1 MTLPSPSLKTARPA
15 PGPGPGAAAFAERL
29 AVLRAEIDRALE
41 AWLAAKRRTLAGVS
55 PESAE
60 LVDEVARLVAGG
72 GKRLRPALV
81 ELAYRASGGRSAEA
95 PLRLGLATELLHT
108 YLLIHDDVMD
118 RASLRRGRATTH
130 SAFAERLEAPSR
142 VERRAEGR
150 GERRHGDAGHFG
162 LSVAILAG
170 DLAHSFAVELSR
182 PGRVGAEGTPAEGDP
197 AAVAA
202 AFEAMCEEVIGG
214 QYLEMLLPHRAEPTE
229 DELLRV
235 LRLKSGRYTVA
246 RPAELGALLAGAG
259 EGVVAGF
266 FRWGE
271 AAGEAFQLQDDVLGT
286 FGDSGAVGKP
296 VASDLAEGKHTF
308 LVHHALE
315 GAAPEDREWLRT
327 TLGRGELT
335 AAELE
340 RARAVLRDSG
350 GLAAV
355 QDRIEERLDEARRAL
370 DDLPLPAPALAPFA
384 SFLDYL
390 RERDR

>member
-1 MTLPSPSLKTARPA
+1 MTLPSPSLKTARPET
-15 PGPGPGAAAFAERL
+15 GPRPGATAFTERL
-29 AVLRAEIDRALE
+29 TALRARIDPALE
-41 AWLAAKRRTLAGVS
+41 DWLGAKRRSLARVS
-55 PESAE
+55 PEAAE

-81 ELAYRASGGRSAEA
+81 ELAYRACGGRSEAA

-118 RASLRRGRATTH
+118 RAALRRGRATTH
-130 SAFAERLEAPSR
+130 AAFAERHEARRP
-142 VERRAEGR
+142 VERRR
-150 GERRHGDAGHFG
+150 GDADHFG

-170 DLAHSFAVELSR
+170 DLAHGFAVELSR
-182 PGRVGAEGTPAEGDP
+182 PAREGGEGGWAEGDP

-202 AFEAMCEEVIGG
+202 AFDAMCEEVIGG
-214 QYLEMLLPHRAEPTE
+214 QYLEMLLPHHAEPTE

-246 RPAELGALLAGAG
+246 RPVELGALLAGAG
-259 EGVVAGF
+259 EGVVTGF
-266 FRWGE
+266 RRWGE

-308 LVHHALE
+308 LVRHALE

-327 TLGRGELT
+327 ALGRGEL
-335 AAELE
+335 AAGDLE

-350 GLAAV
+350 GLGAV
-355 QDRIEERLDEARRAL
+355 QDRIEERLEEARRAL
-370 DDLPLPAPALAPFA
+370 DDLPLPAGALAPFA
-384 SFLDYL
+384 WFLDYL

>member
-1 MTLPSPSLKTARPA
+1 MTLPSASLKTARPET
-15 PGPGPGAAAFAERL
+15 GPSPGATAFTERL
-29 AVLRAEIDRALE
+29 AALRARIDRALE
-41 AWLAAKRRTLAGVS
+41 DWLGAKRRSLARVS

-81 ELAYRASGGRSAEA
+81 ELAYRACGGRSPEA

-118 RASLRRGRATTH
+118 RASLRRGRPTTH
-130 SAFAERLEAPSR
+130 SAFAELHEARHRPG
-142 VERRAEGR
+142 RRGNA
-150 GERRHGDAGHFG
+150 DHFG

-182 PGRVGAEGTPAEGDP
+182 PVREDMEGAPAEGDP
-197 AAVAA
+197 GAVAA
-202 AFEAMCEEVIGG
+202 AFDAMCEEVIGG

-266 FRWGE
+266 RRWGE

-327 TLGRGELT
+327 ALGRGELS
-335 AAELE
+335 AADLE

-355 QDRIEERLDEARRAL
+355 QDRIEERLDEARHAL
-370 DDLPLPAPALAPFA
+370 EALPLPAPALEPFA
-384 SFLDYL
+384 GFLDYL